1 MVLVRI
7 IILGGKLSSIQNS
20 NCTNII

>member
-1 MVLVRI
+1 MALVRI

>member
-1 MVLVRI
+1 MALIRI